1 MRLTR
6 ILALAL
12 LVAPAVPAA
21 PSGAQPADTTRISH
35 APLFTGRDLVVLG
48 AFAAGTAI
56 SFPLDRGIAERLQ
69 RKPNQDNRFLQR
81 TAAIFRDLGH
91 PGALIIGT
99 SMYAVGRL
107 SHVERMA
114 DLGLHGTEALLVGAG
129 VASVIKVAA
138 GRARPYVDVENPE
151 SFAFARGR
159 RSEDYRS
166 FPSGHSVAG
175 FAAASAVVSE
185 TDRWWPGSTWYIAPV
200 MYGGAALIA
209 TSRLYENK
217 HWASDVIVGAAIGTF
232 AGTKIVRYHHSHPSN
247 RVDRWLL
254 SASIGSSAD
263 GGYAL
268 RWSILPR

>member
-6 ILALAL
+6 LLALVL
-12 LVAPAVPAA
+12 VVAPVA
-21 PSGAQPADTTRISH
+21 PVAPIGAQSADTTRISH
-35 APLFTGRDLVVLG
+35 DPLFTGRDLIVLG
-48 AFAAGTAI
+48 VFAAGTAI
-56 SFPLDRGIAERLQ
+56 SYPLDRGIAERLQ
-69 RKPNQDNRFLQR
+69 RKSIQENRFFR
-81 TAAIFRDLGH
+81 RSAAFFREIGN

-107 SHVERMA
+107 THVERMA

-138 GRARPYVDVENPE
+138 GRARPYVDVKNPE
-151 SFAFARGR
+151 SFALGRGW
-159 RSEDYRS
+159 RSDDYRS

-185 TDRWWPGSTWYIAPV
+185 TSRWWPRSTWYIAPV

-209 TSRLYENK
+209 TSRLYHNK

-232 AGTKIVRYHHSHPSN
+232 AGTKIVRYHHSRPSN
-247 RVDRWLL
+247 RIDRWLL
-254 SASIGSSAD
+254 SASVASSGD

-268 RWSILPR
+268 RWSIIPR